1 MSVQDGLEN
10 GDYLETGL
18 GTLQAVSGAGQL
30 SNALSAG
37 SKVSNA
43 ASSSKNGQ
51 SVFWTGMGDD
61 GTKAGNWASKNGG
74 TTLEMTSG
82 AKNLPEWSPQTA
94 SQWDSASRNF
104 AKNANGDVTVL
115 VGPNGIRDGSTF
127 NRVEFPE
134 LLNNKNVNSINF
146 IYLDN

>member
-1 MSVQDGLEN
+1 MRL
-10 GDYLETGL
+10 T
-18 GTLQAVSGAGQL
+18 TLQKLRV
-30 SNALSAG
+30 
-37 SKVSNA
+37 VI
-43 ASSSKNGQ
+43 
-51 SVFWTGMGDD
+51 
-61 GTKAGNWASKNGG
+61 
-74 TTLEMTSG
+74 
-82 AKNLPEWSPQTA
+82 P
-94 SQWDSASRNF
+94 RNF